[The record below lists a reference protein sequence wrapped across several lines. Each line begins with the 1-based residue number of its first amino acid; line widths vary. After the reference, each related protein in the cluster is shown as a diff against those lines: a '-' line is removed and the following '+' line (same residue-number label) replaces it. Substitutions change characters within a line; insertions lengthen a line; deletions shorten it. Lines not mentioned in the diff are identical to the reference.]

1 MYQTLCMAV
10 LLIMLIKNVHVTVLY
25 NVSDTVY
32 GRIAD
37 NAD

>member
-10 LLIMLIKNVHVTVLY
+10 LLIMLIKNVHVTVL
-25 NVSDTVY
+25 SDAVY
-32 GRIAD
+32 GHIAD